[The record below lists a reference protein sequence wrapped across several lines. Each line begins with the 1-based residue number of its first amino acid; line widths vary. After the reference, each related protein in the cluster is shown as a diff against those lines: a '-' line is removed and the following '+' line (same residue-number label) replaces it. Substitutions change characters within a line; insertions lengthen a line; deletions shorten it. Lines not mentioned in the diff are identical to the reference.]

1 MFEQALELHGQHRN
15 EEALALCRN
24 VVRLQSRH
32 GGAWH
37 LSGVIELQTNHPER
51 AAATLGKAIA
61 LGPPTAAVYINHGIA
76 LHALGRFEDAVKSY
90 DAALGLEP
98 ARADAHY
105 NRGNA
110 LHRSGRNEAAIAS
123 YDQAILMRPDYAE
136 AHHNRGNAVRASG
149 DATASIASYDAALA
163 LRPHHAEA
171 YNNRGN
177 AWFELERFDAAV
189 ADYERA
195 IAIAPGHAGAHT
207 NLANAL
213 HKLLRFDAAIA
224 AADRAIALRP
234 DHADAYFS
242 RGISLHALRRHEA
255 AIASFDRAIAL
266 DPAHADAYNN
276 RGTSLY
282 ALGQY
287 EAAVAAYDAAV
298 AIRPDHTQAY
308 GNRGNALRDLKRFSA
323 AVASYDRAIE
333 LKSGFRG
340 LHGMRLNA
348 KMQVC
353 EWHGFDA
360 DLALLRASIEAGEP
374 ASPPFPVLIYSDS
387 PALQKQAAL
396 NWVRAEPQPSPALP
410 PILERPPRKD
420 IRIGYFSADFHDHAT
435 AYLMSGLLEMHDKA
449 RFRLTAFSFGPD
461 SAGPMRRRIEAASE
475 FIDVRHLTDAGIAML
490 AREREIDIAVDLK
503 GFTRDGR
510 PGIFAERAAPLQVSY
525 LGYPG
530 TTGMAGMDYLV
541 ADRTMIPPGDAG
553 HYTEQII
560 YLPDSYQ
567 VNDASRVLPEPTL
580 SRPELGLPEAGFVY
594 CCFNNNFK
602 ITPATF
608 DVWMRIL
615 ARVEHSVL
623 WLLED
628 NPQAAAN
635 LREAAVQR
643 GISAERLIFAPRM
656 PLAAHLAR
664 HRAADLCLDT
674 LPCNAHTTA
683 SDALWAGLPILT
695 CAGATFA
702 GRVAASLLLAIRLP
716 ELITSTAAQFEEL
729 AVALAANPERLGKLR
744 HCLAENRRTAPLF
757 DTKLY
762 TERLETAYER
772 IHARHVSGEPPAPLM
787 LD

>member
-1 MFEQALELHGQHRN
+1 MFEQALELHRQHRID
-15 EEALALCRN
+15 EALALCGS
-24 VVRLQSRH
+24 VLRLEPRH

-37 LSGVIELQTNHPER
+37 LSGVIELQSSHPER
-51 AAATLGKAIA
+51 AAASLGKAVA
-61 LGPPTAAVYINHGIA
+61 LGPPTAAVFINHGIA
-76 LHALGRFEDAVKSY
+76 LHALGRFEDAVASY
-90 DAALGLEP
+90 DAALRLEP

-110 LHRSGRNEAAIAS
+110 LHRAGRNQAAIVS
-123 YDQAILMRPDYAE
+123 YDQAIRLRPDHAE
-136 AHHNRGNAVRASG
+136 AHHNRGNALRAAG
-149 DATASIASYDAALA
+149 DAAASIASYDAALA
-163 LRPHHAEA
+163 LRPHHAET

-177 AWFELERFDAAV
+177 ALFELQRFEAAV

-195 IAIAPGHAGAHT
+195 IAIAPGHAGTYT

-213 HKLLRFDAAIA
+213 HKLLRFDAAVA
-224 AADRAIALRP
+224 GADRAIALRP

-242 RGISLHALRRHEA
+242 RGISLHALRQHEA
-255 AIASFDRAIAL
+255 AIASFDRAIVL
-266 DPAHADAYNN
+266 DPAHADAHNN

-282 ALGQY
+282 ALGHY

-298 AIRPDHTQAY
+298 AIQADHAQAY
-308 GNRGNALRDLKRFSA
+308 GNRGNALRDLKRFTA

-333 LKSGFRG
+333 LRSGFKG
-340 LHGMRLNA
+340 IHGMRLNA

-353 EWHGFDA
+353 EWRGFDA
-360 DLALLRASIEAGEP
+360 ELALLRARIEAGEP

-410 PILERPPRKD
+410 PIPKRAGRKD
-420 IRIGYFSADFHDHAT
+420 IRVGYFSADFHDHAT
-435 AYLMSGLLEMHDKA
+435 AYLLSGLLEMHDKG
-449 RFRLTAFSFGPD
+449 RFHLTAFSFGPD
-461 SAGPMRRRIEAASE
+461 SAGPMRKRIEAACE
-475 FIDVRHLTDAGIAML
+475 LIDVRHFSDRGIAML

-530 TTGMAGMDYLV
+530 TTGMPGMDYLV
-541 ADRTMIPPGDAG
+541 ADRAMIPSGDTG
-553 HYTEQII
+553 HYTENII

-567 VNDASRVLPEPTL
+567 VNDASRVVPGAPP
-580 SRPELGLPEAGFVY
+580 SRRELGLPETAFVY

-608 DVWMRIL
+608 DAWMRIL
-615 ARVEHSVL
+615 ARVPHGVL

-628 NPQAAAN
+628 NPEAAAN

-656 PLAAHLAR
+656 PLSAHLAR

-683 SDALWAGLPILT
+683 SDALWAGLPLLT
-695 CAGATFA
+695 CVGETFA

-716 ELITSTAAQFEEL
+716 ELVTSTRAQFEKL
-729 AVALAANPERLGKLR
+729 AVALAADPERLGKLR
-744 HCLAENRRTAPLF
+744 HSLAENRRTAPLF

-762 TERLETAYER
+762 TRRLETAYDR
-772 IHARHVSGEPPAPLM
+772 IHARHLSGEAPAPL
-787 LD
+787 LLE